1 MYSQI
6 KNHSQTM
13 SPLQSLPNTN
23 MKQHPKRFENEPP
36 RNIQPAEFLSERKRE
51 KAMKS
56 GHLDPP
62 GQQNI
67 CWKSPHYNNS
77 SDPDD
82 NDNDSA
88 MAMPDLDYVNSNA
101 MTNIMNQDGGSK
113 SQQIS
118 ASIIKKIQNNY
129 QVQVTNT
136 GYDSTLTSQSASALN
151 AITQKIKN
159 ESASVLPYLHAL
171 QEISEVYPNNN
182 PLNTLLSQIHQG
194 ISTLILKKEDQ
205 I

>member
-1 MYSQI
+1 
-6 KNHSQTM
+6 
-13 SPLQSLPNTN
+13 
-23 MKQHPKRFENEPP
+23 
-36 RNIQPAEFLSERKRE
+36 
-51 KAMKS
+51 MKS

-113 SQQIS
+113 S
-118 ASIIKKIQNNY
+118 
-129 QVQVTNT
+129 
-136 GYDSTLTSQSASALN
+136 
-151 AITQKIKN
+151 
-159 ESASVLPYLHAL
+159 
-171 QEISEVYPNNN
+171 
-182 PLNTLLSQIHQG
+182 
-194 ISTLILKKEDQ
+194 
-205 I
+205 